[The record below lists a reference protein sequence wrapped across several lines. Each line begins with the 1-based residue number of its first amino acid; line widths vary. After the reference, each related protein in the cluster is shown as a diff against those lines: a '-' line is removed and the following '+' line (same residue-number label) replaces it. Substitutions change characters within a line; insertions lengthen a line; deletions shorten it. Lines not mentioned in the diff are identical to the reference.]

1 MTRKNPA
8 PEPTLEPAPQPEAGP
23 IIPNPY
29 QVVRVSL
36 NGAHHT
42 LTRAQA
48 ELLGA
53 KVLEGHAA
61 VDRYGRWLPTKP
73 HAAARG
79 TDLTTT
85 TGATPSTDKESK

>member
-1 MTRKNPA
+1 MTSQSETPY
-8 PEPTLEPAPQPEAGP
+8 
-23 IIPNPY
+23 IDPY

-61 VDRYGRWLPTKP
+61 VDRYGRWLPMKP
-73 HAAARG
+73 HAAVRG
-79 TDLTTT
+79 TDTTTT